1 MSDTRRLDHSEL
13 KAVVCPP
20 SVTFEQRAV
29 EARRIGDF
37 TGAAELFAAAAG
49 ETEDEQTRLHLQ
61 LRQAFCLIAIDRHEE
76 AAALAQVVAQKARAE
91 QYLPELIDALG
102 VFVDDHLR
110 TGRLAEAAHVLSEA
124 MYLLD
129 RLPNEVENYLVIH
142 NMASTY
148 TSSGFVKAALDLFDR
163 ALRLAPTDDARQFTY
178 ASMASAYHYAAQR
191 EPDPLE
197 RNRLL
202 HDGLYAATAA
212 LDPTGATEVLAVG
225 TALSHRSMM
234 LAEIGHYEAAL
245 TDARAAR
252 RITTEHGM
260 VEDQVIA
267 MAGEAIAQW
276 RSTRDPSVLS
286 LVTNTLALGAELNM
300 TTNLAALLD
309 VEIEV
314 LWCLGRHEDARSALE
329 RNLREAERCIYDE
342 RAARWEHVR
351 LGVEHLRV
359 EALSTSDP
367 LTGLP
372 NRRHLDALLP
382 ELLDGSI
389 PVCVA
394 VVDLDGFKQVN
405 DDFGYVRGDSVL
417 QEVAGLLERVSRR
430 NDSVVRLGGDEFVI
444 VLRDTSPGDARAVL
458 ERVRQMI
465 GTRTFHGLPSTLRL
479 TASIGVAVGSGPLHA
494 NQVVSDATE
503 AMQQAKRC
511 GRDRIVFR

>member
-13 KAVVCPP
+13 KAVVGPP
-20 SVTFEQRAV
+20 SATFEQKAV

-37 TGAAELFAAAAG
+37 TGAADLFAAAAG
-49 ETEDEQTRLHLQ
+49 EAEDEQTSLHLQ

-76 AAALAQVVAQKARAE
+76 AAALARVVTQRARAE

-110 TGRLAEAAHVLSEA
+110 TGRLAEAAHVMSEA

-245 TDARAAR
+245 TDAPR
-252 RITTEHGM
+252 
-260 VEDQVIA
+260 
-267 MAGEAIAQW
+267 
-276 RSTRDPSVLS
+276 
-286 LVTNTLALGAELNM
+286 LV
-300 TTNLAALLD
+300 
-309 VEIEV
+309 
-314 LWCLGRHEDARSALE
+314 
-329 RNLREAERCIYDE
+329 
-342 RAARWEHVR
+342 
-351 LGVEHLRV
+351 
-359 EALSTSDP
+359 
-367 LTGLP
+367 
-372 NRRHLDALLP
+372 
-382 ELLDGSI
+382 GS
-389 PVCVA
+389 
-394 VVDLDGFKQVN
+394 
-405 DDFGYVRGDSVL
+405 R
-417 QEVAGLLERVSRR
+417 
-430 NDSVVRLGGDEFVI
+430 
-444 VLRDTSPGDARAVL
+444 
-458 ERVRQMI
+458 
-465 GTRTFHGLPSTLRL
+465 PSTEWSKTR
-479 TASIGVAVGSGPLHA
+479 
-494 NQVVSDATE
+494 
-503 AMQQAKRC
+503 
-511 GRDRIVFR
+511 